1 MTLKEKLQDQQKA
14 AMRAKDKIRLGA
26 IRMLMAAIKQSEVDN
41 QIELSDEEIIAVI
54 TKMVK
59 QRKDSIAQFEAA
71 NRQDLADKESE
82 ELSVLQ
88 EFLPQPLTEEEVDSI
103 IAAALESTGA
113 QGMQD
118 MGKVMAA
125 IKSQIQGRADMG
137 QVSGK
142 IKASLS

>member
-41 QIELSDEEIIAVI
+41 QVELSDEEIITVI

-88 EFLPQPLTEEEVDSI
+88 EFLPQPLSEEEVDSI

>member
-14 AMRAKDKIRLGA
+14 AMRAKDKVRLGA

-41 QIELSDEEIIAVI
+41 QVELSDQEIIAVI

-82 ELSVLQ
+82 ELNVLQ

>member
-14 AMRAKDKIRLGA
+14 AMRAKDKVRLGA
-26 IRMLMAAIKQSEVDN
+26 IRMLMAEIKQREVDN
-41 QIELSDEEIIAVI
+41 RIELSDDDIIAVI

-71 NRQDLADKESE
+71 DRQDLVDKESE
-82 ELSVLQ
+82 ELNVLQ
-88 EFLPQPLTEEEVDSI
+88 EFLPQPLTEEEVNSI

>member
-1 MTLKEKLQDQQKA
+1 MTLKEKLQDQQKV

-26 IRMLMAAIKQSEVDN
+26 IRMLMAEIKQREIDN
-41 QIELSDEEIIAVI
+41 RIELSDEDVIGVI

-59 QRKDSIAQFEAA
+59 QRKDSISQFEAA
-71 NRQDLADKESE
+71 DRQDLADKESE
-82 ELSVLQ
+82 ELSVLN

-103 IAAALESTGA
+103 IAAALVSTGA

-125 IKSQIQGRADMG
+125 IKSQIQGRADMR

-142 IKASLS
+142 IKDSLS

>member
-1 MTLKEKLQDQQKA
+1 
-14 AMRAKDKIRLGA
+14 
-26 IRMLMAAIKQSEVDN
+26 MLMAEIKQREIDN
-41 QIELSDEEIIAVI
+41 RIELSDEDVIGVI

-59 QRKDSIAQFEAA
+59 QRKDSISQFEAA
-71 NRQDLADKESE
+71 DRQDLADKESE
-82 ELSVLQ
+82 ELSVLN

-103 IAAALESTGA
+103 IAAALVSTGA

>member
-14 AMRAKDKIRLGA
+14 AMRAKDKVRLGA
-26 IRMLMAAIKQSEVDN
+26 IRMLMAEIKQREVDN
-41 QIELSDEEIIAVI
+41 RIELSDDDIIAVI

-71 NRQDLADKESE
+71 DRQDLVDKESE

-88 EFLPQPLTEEEVDSI
+88 EFLPQPLTEEEVDGI

>member
-1 MTLKEKLQDQQKA
+1 MTLKEKLQDQQKV

-26 IRMLMAAIKQSEVDN
+26 IRMLMAEIKQREIDN
-41 QIELSDEEIIAVI
+41 RIELSDEDVIGVI

-59 QRKDSIAQFEAA
+59 QRKDSISQFEAA
-71 NRQDLADKESE
+71 DRQDLADKESE
-82 ELSVLQ
+82 ELSVLN

-103 IAAALESTGA
+103 IAAALVSTGA

>member
-14 AMRAKDKIRLGA
+14 AMRAKDKVRLGA
-26 IRMLMAAIKQSEVDN
+26 IRMLMAEIKQREVDN
-41 QIELSDEEIIAVI
+41 RIELSDDDIIAVI

-71 NRQDLADKESE
+71 DRQDLVDKEAE
-82 ELSVLQ
+82 ELNVLQ
-88 EFLPQPLTEEEVDSI
+88 EFLPQPLTEEEVDGI

>member
-26 IRMLMAAIKQSEVDN
+26 IRMLMAEIKQREIDN
-41 QIELSDEEIIAVI
+41 RIELSDEDVIGVI

-59 QRKDSIAQFEAA
+59 QRKDSISQFEAA
-71 NRQDLADKESE
+71 DRQDLADKESE
-82 ELSVLQ
+82 ELSVLN

-103 IAAALESTGA
+103 IAAALVSTGA